1 MREGATPLIMKAIVV
16 VETLSNEADPQG
28 DDP

>member
-1 MREGATPLIMKAIVV
+1 MREGATPLIMKAIA
-16 VETLSNEADPQG
+16 VETMSNEADPQG